1 MNHTF
6 TTFPVQAVYGAQPS
20 LTSSLAAIPH
30 LYLEQAI
37 KKQQQL

>member
-6 TTFPVQAVYGAQPS
+6 TTFPVQAVYGVQPS
-20 LTSSLAAIPH
+20 LTSSLAAKQH
-30 LYLEQAI
+30 LYLEQVI